1 MPLLSRNAQLEVDN
15 AKDGIEDFQERI
27 DNLNGFINGFVLW
40 VQDLERFARQI
51 SQIEQDL
58 MKLIEKHFGAGS
70 TEAQQLIERT
80 RIGTVP
86 PGLTKD
92 GLHRQLERNVA
103 RAQDA
108 LQDGISILQ
117 ERIATLRATGATT
130 PNLSCGRTKKRLRQK
145 RTLSLFS
152 NPLSGVLALI
162 CERFG
167 NGGAD
172 VNASSVLRTLP
183 AKDYL

>member
-130 PNLSCGRTKKRLRQK
+130 PKPVVRENKETPTTKKDPIFILKPTLWGIGVDLREIWK
-145 RTLSLFS
+145 RWR
-152 NPLSGVLALI
+152 G
-162 CERFG
+162 R
-167 NGGAD
+167 
-172 VNASSVLRTLP
+172 
-183 AKDYL
+183 